1 MCTCPCHTAQVAE
14 LAFGPMGGRCRLG
27 EAPPRPA
34 QAKSTN
40 EHTAEG
46 RAGRALCDSRYRTTG
61 LTFSAPDMPWEAT
74 WKTQST
80 PSKAWS
86 RASSSRTSAWNRRK
100 KWGGRFESKAETP
113 AVHLARSQSWPDPA
127 RLSPWGPE
135 GCGQDLHDSA
145 GDRHQHQPP
154 RRLSRRLCSGT
165 ASPSPPRAR
174 EQMLWGRPVDED
186 RRLREAE
193 PVTMA
198 AQLGSPGVELELKQ
212 PGLFILMLLVLPQI
226 LSPDLHPSLDCPPP
240 RPSSLHLDELSPRG
254 QLPLGSA
261 EVKQDDRSAS
271 LGQAG
276 T

>member
-1 MCTCPCHTAQVAE
+1 
-14 LAFGPMGGRCRLG
+14 
-27 EAPPRPA
+27 
-34 QAKSTN
+34 
-40 EHTAEG
+40 
-46 RAGRALCDSRYRTTG
+46 
-61 LTFSAPDMPWEAT
+61 
-74 WKTQST
+74 
-80 PSKAWS
+80 
-86 RASSSRTSAWNRRK
+86 
-100 KWGGRFESKAETP
+100 
-113 AVHLARSQSWPDPA
+113 
-127 RLSPWGPE
+127 
-135 GCGQDLHDSA
+135 
-145 GDRHQHQPP
+145 
-154 RRLSRRLCSGT
+154 
-165 ASPSPPRAR
+165 
-174 EQMLWGRPVDED
+174 MLWGRPVDED